1 MAASVARPTNLPWLH
16 LQPAMGWAGFTQHAA
31 LLDAIWA
38 GLSEVD
44 GDWHYMNPTRELSIW
59 EARDGSA
66 LLMAFADDEA
76 STLCELSVQA
86 GAACDYLQPIAR
98 QFGLVQV

>member
-1 MAASVARPTNLPWLH
+1 
-16 LQPAMGWAGFTQHAA
+16 
-31 LLDAIWA
+31 
-38 GLSEVD
+38 
-44 GDWHYMNPTRELSIW
+44 MNPTRELSIW

-86 GAACDYLQPIAR
+86 GAACDYLRPIAQ
-98 QFGLVQV
+98 QFGLVPV

>member
-1 MAASVARPTNLPWLH
+1 MSATRPRGLPWLH
-16 LQPAMGWAGFTQHAA
+16 LQPAEGWARFTQHAA

-38 GLSEVD
+38 GLSEAN
-44 GDWHYMNPTRELSIW
+44 GDWHDMNPMQGLSIW

-98 QFGLVQV
+98 QVGLVQV

>member
-1 MAASVARPTNLPWLH
+1 MSATRPTDLPWLH
-16 LQPAMGWAGFTQHAA
+16 VQPVEGWARFTQHAA

-38 GLSEVD
+38 GLSEAS
-44 GDWHYMNPTRELSIW
+44 GDWHYMNPMQGLSIW

-86 GAACDYLQPIAR
+86 GAACDYLLPIAW
-98 QFGLVQV
+98 QFGLLCE

>member
-1 MAASVARPTNLPWLH
+1 MSATRPTGLPWLH
-16 LQPAMGWAGFTQHAA
+16 LQPAAGWARFTQHAA

-38 GLSEVD
+38 GLSED

-66 LLMAFADDEA
+66 LLMAFADVEA

-86 GAACDYLQPIAR
+86 GAACDYLRPIAR

>member
-1 MAASVARPTNLPWLH
+1 MAETDASPSDLPWLH
-16 LQPAMGWAGFTQHAA
+16 LQPAEGWARFTQHAA

-38 GLSEVD
+38 GLSD
-44 GDWHYMNPTRELSIW
+44 TGGDWHDMNPMQGLSIW

-66 LLMAFADDEA
+66 LLMAFADDVA

-86 GAACDYLQPIAR
+86 GVARDYLQPIAQ
-98 QFGLVQV
+98 QFGLVQL

>member
-1 MAASVARPTNLPWLH
+1 MILLDMVGDADQQIYKEQNSTP
-16 LQPAMGWAGFTQHAA
+16 A

-38 GLSEVD
+38 GLSEAN
-44 GDWHYMNPTRELSIW
+44 GDWHDMNPMQGLSIW

-66 LLMAFADDEA
+66 LLMAFADDVA

-86 GAACDYLQPIAR
+86 GVARDYLQPIAQ
-98 QFGLVQV
+98 QFGLVQL